1 MQRQTEADSK
11 NHIKAGEFMKKFFK
25 VLTVFICSFLALTAV
40 VFVGAGVL
48 GPVSLDAGACTGGFE
63 ANIIREYRDDIEK
76 AAGETITEEEFKTL
90 NIGWGGRNLGAHFVN
105 DDGEEISVKGTRVWY
120 GVYKW
125 KKV

>member
-48 GPVSLDAGACTGGFE
+48 GPVSLDVGTCTGGFGTYV
-63 ANIIREYRDDIEK
+63 ADTCREDIEK
-76 AAGETITEEEFKTL
+76 AAGETITDEEFETL
-90 NIGWGGRNLGAHFVN
+90 YVGWGGRNLGAHFVN